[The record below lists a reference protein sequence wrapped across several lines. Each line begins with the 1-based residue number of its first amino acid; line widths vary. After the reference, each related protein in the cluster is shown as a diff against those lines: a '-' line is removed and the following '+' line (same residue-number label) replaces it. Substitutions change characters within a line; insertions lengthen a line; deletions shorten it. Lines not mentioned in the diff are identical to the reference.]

1 MTQSDIYRLLLT
13 VLLFANRQLSSLNAP
28 SDAGGQT
35 CNYSGGTTDSVSSDR
50 TSSSSSGEFSFSGIN
65 DLMILVMFVSLFS
78 PDGGTTSGTTF

>member
-28 SDAGGQT
+28 SDADGQT
-35 CNYSGGTTDSVSSDR
+35 CNCSDETTNSV
-50 TSSSSSGEFSFSGIN
+50 SSGEFSFSGIN

-78 PDGGTTSGTTF
+78 PEGGSTSGTTF

>member
-28 SDAGGQT
+28 SDADGQT
-35 CNYSGGTTDSVSSDR
+35 CNCSDGTMNSV
-50 TSSSSSGEFSFSGIN
+50 SSGEFSFSGIN

-78 PDGGTTSGTTF
+78 PEGGTTSGTTF

>member
-28 SDAGGQT
+28 DAGGQT
-35 CNYSGGTTDSVSSDR
+35 CNCSGGTTDSV
-50 TSSSSSGEFSFSGIN
+50 SSGEFSFSGIN

-78 PDGGTTSGTTF
+78 PEGGTNSGTTF

>member
-28 SDAGGQT
+28 DADGQT
-35 CNYSGGTTDSVSSDR
+35 CNCSDGTTNSV
-50 TSSSSSGEFSFSGIN
+50 SSGEFSFSGIN

-78 PDGGTTSGTTF
+78 PEGGSTSGTTF

>member
-28 SDAGGQT
+28 DAGGQT
-35 CNYSGGTTDSVSSDR
+35 CNCSGGTTDSV
-50 TSSSSSGEFSFSGIN
+50 SSGEFSFSGIN

>member
-28 SDAGGQT
+28 DAGGQT
-35 CNYSGGTTDSVSSDR
+35 CNCSGGT

>member
-28 SDAGGQT
+28 DAGGQT
-35 CNYSGGTTDSVSSDR
+35 CNCPGGTTDSV
-50 TSSSSSGEFSFSGIN
+50 SSGEFSFSGIN

>member
-28 SDAGGQT
+28 DAGGQT
-35 CNYSGGTTDSVSSDR
+35 CNCSGGTADSVSSDR
-50 TSSSSSGEFSFSGIN
+50 TSPSSSGEFSFSGIN

>member
-28 SDAGGQT
+28 DAGGQT
-35 CNYSGGTTDSVSSDR
+35 CNCSDGTTNSV
-50 TSSSSSGEFSFSGIN
+50 SSGEFSFSGIN

-78 PDGGTTSGTTF
+78 PEGGTTSGTTF

>member
-28 SDAGGQT
+28 SDADGQT
-35 CNYSGGTTDSVSSDR
+35 CNCSDGTTNSVSSD
-50 TSSSSSGEFSFSGIN
+50 EFSFSGIN

-78 PDGGTTSGTTF
+78 PEGGTTSGTTF